1 MYNNSN
7 NKAGCCGSV
16 HGKCFEILLIVIFT
30 LGITILIVNLILTDW
45 QFKLSYYLYIIEIIL
60 IAFNGLCL
68 IFTIILR
75 YWRSN
80 GSVLNTNYSSSNCL
94 SIFIIILIIINLLG
108 SIAEEI
114 LFYFVYYLY
123 SFEGPPNDTYAKMF
137 EIYLKIMNNPEKSRL
152 LSDDDD
158 DDNMETKIKILK
170 ILPWISFSFNALIQ
184 ILGIIFIVLIRKRIK
199 FKSDFGIPVDV
210 SSTINGNSVQV
221 GNASDINVVKLKD
234 NNEHLNEK
242 GEVKKEIKNGELFPN
257 EDSSKREINKK
268 PKKKKK
274 KKRKSKSKIIN
285 KNE

>member
-1 MYNNSN
+1 MNNNLS

-16 HGKCFEILLIVIFT
+16 HGKCFEILLIIIFI
-30 LGITILIVNLILTDW
+30 LGATILIVNLILTNW

-94 SIFIIILIIINLLG
+94 SIFIIILLIINLLG

-123 SFEGPPNDTYAKMF
+123 AFEGPPNDTYAKMF
-137 EIYLKIMNNPEKSRL
+137 EIYLNIMNNPEKNRL
-152 LSDDDD
+152 LSDDD

-184 ILGIIFIVLIRKRIK
+184 IFGIIFIALIRKRIK
-199 FKSDFGIPVDV
+199 LKSDFGIPGDV